1 MAIKME
7 HKPMTRGDE
16 IRAMDDKAL
25 ARFIMQIEEL
35 EGPKYCQC
43 RPECDAAL
51 EELNGIDNDRCAQ
64 CLEQWLGQEVC
75 TAEPSGLGKCLY
87 PLEDDPFTLDQIRKM
102 RGQWVWIVCPDENL
116 TVRGWAYIGSTH
128 VFSYWEYSEDQLVGR
143 VAYPLDDYGAWLAY
157 AHPLGGEPNG

>member
-7 HKPMTRGDE
+7 RKPMTRGDE

-64 CLEQWLGQEVC
+64 CLEQWLSVG
-75 TAEPSGLGKCLY
+75 PG
-87 PLEDDPFTLDQIRKM
+87 DPPC
-102 RGQWVWIVCPDENL
+102 G
-116 TVRGWAYIGSTH
+116 GSWRWT
-128 VFSYWEYSEDQLVGR
+128 
-143 VAYPLDDYGAWLAY
+143 
-157 AHPLGGEPNG
+157 

>member
-43 RPECDAAL
+43 RPECVMPLWRSSMASITT
-51 EELNGIDNDRCAQ
+51 G
-64 CLEQWLGQEVC
+64 V
-75 TAEPSGLGKCLY
+75 PS
-87 PLEDDPFTLDQIRKM
+87 
-102 RGQWVWIVCPDENL
+102 
-116 TVRGWAYIGSTH
+116 
-128 VFSYWEYSEDQLVGR
+128 
-143 VAYPLDDYGAWLAY
+143 AWSS
-157 AHPLGGEPNG
+157 G